1 MRNAPLDQIRSV
13 KTKLGLL
20 VAVSTIL
27 ASVLAAVGAVGSV
40 PVWLSIPVTVA
51 LALAVTQLLAVGM
64 TSPLREMTAAAR
76 SMARGDYSTRVTASS
91 SDEVG
96 ELGRAFNR
104 MAEDLAAVD
113 RQRRELVANVSHEL
127 RTPLAALCAV
137 LENLVDGVAEPDP
150 VALRTALDQA
160 ERLSALASDLLDLAR
175 VDAGKA
181 PLTTTQISVQTL
193 LDKAVAEAR
202 VTGRQVR
209 YAVQV
214 TPATLTVAADPARLQ
229 QLIANLLD
237 NASRHSPAGG
247 EVRITAEQ
255 LPAGGAAGARRDE
268 AWRLEVADDGP
279 GIPAADRDRVFERF
293 GTLAETDGGGGTGL
307 GLAIA
312 RWVTDLHGGTIHFVD
327 PDPTHPGARVRADLP
342 TNPRPAGK
350 AQARPMPT
358 DPKKKPSDKPSTP
371 PADAPNAPTSSP
383 AAPPSGPPVARPAPA
398 AAMAPTASASP
409 TSPGSSAPPASPA
422 GSAPASAVATAP
434 RPAPRTPTRP
444 PESGM
449 DLLFGKFWPDKNL
462 PGSLPALLWCLG
474 VGVLAGIILPFRDLG
489 LGTFLVLLAAG
500 AVILT
505 FSVNRRSRFTL
516 TCAVL
521 CLLLAATVVIRD
533 AEWIT
538 VLCLLAGGALCM
550 TALVNG
556 RSVPA
561 FVLAGISWPLAGL
574 RGLPWLGRSARTVG
588 SVRAN
593 AALVRTIA
601 ISALGVLVFGLLFSS
616 ADAVFG
622 EWAGALVPDLEF
634 DTFVLRAFI
643 TIAVGG
649 VVLAATYLGLNP
661 PNVEAN
667 AGTPRPVARRYE
679 WLAPVLLVDG
689 VFLVFLAAQ
698 ATVIFGG
705 HDYLER
711 ITGLTY
717 AEYVHQGFG
726 QLTVA
731 TALTLLV
738 VWAAARKAPRT
749 TPADVAWLR
758 GSLGLLCAL
767 TLVVVASALYRM
779 HVYQQAYGFTELRLL
794 VDVFEGWLG
803 LLVIGVMI
811 SGVVRKTGWLP
822 RAAILSGATALL
834 LLAAINP
841 DAWIAKH
848 NVDRYTTTGK
858 VDWWYLQSL
867 SDDAVPV
874 LANLPAPVAHCALSG
889 YERTKDDWLEWNLGR
904 HRAQQ
909 HLSPTSSGTRTPDPT
924 CPTG

>member
-1 MRNAPLDQIRSV
+1 VTADSPGIVESVPRSAPLDQVRSV
-13 KTKLGLL
+13 KAKLGLL

-27 ASVLAAVGAVGSV
+27 ASVLAAVGAVGGV

-76 SMARGDYSTRVTASS
+76 GMARGNYSVRVTATS

-181 PLTTTQISVQTL
+181 KLTTTQVAVQEL
-193 LDKAVAEAR
+193 LDRAVAEAR
-202 VTGRQVR
+202 VTGRKVR
-209 YAVQV
+209 YDVRV
-214 TPATLTVAADPARLQ
+214 TPPALTVPADRARLQ

-247 EVRITAEQ
+247 EVRITAQ
-255 LPAGGAAGARRDE
+255 QADGG
-268 AWRLEVADDGP
+268 WRLEVADDGP

-293 GTLAETDGGGGTGL
+293 GTLSETDGGGGTGL

-327 PDPTHPGARVRADLP
+327 PEPRRTGARVRVDLP
-342 TNPRPAGK
+342 NRPRPFAHAPRKVQEAPMTEPGD
-350 AQARPMPT
+350 QTRPNAASAVQT
-358 DPKKKPSDKPSTP
+358 PSTP
-371 PADAPNAPTSSP
+371 T
-383 AAPPSGPPVARPAPA
+383 PA
-398 AAMAPTASASP
+398 AA
-409 TSPGSSAPPASPA
+409 
-422 GSAPASAVATAP
+422 V
-434 RPAPRTPTRP
+434 RV

-449 DLLFGKFWPDKNL
+449 DLMFGKFWPDNRLAGNL
-462 PGSLPALLWCLG
+462 RVVLWCLG
-474 VGVLAGIILPFRDLG
+474 VGLLAGIVLPFRDLG

-500 AVILT
+500 AVILN
-505 FSVNRRSRFTL
+505 FSVNRRSRFTVA
-516 TCAVL
+516 CAAL
-521 CLLLAATVVIRD
+521 CVLLAATVVVRD
-533 AEWIT
+533 AEWIA
-538 VLCLLAGGALCM
+538 VLSLFAGGALCVA
-550 TALVNG
+550 ALVNG

-561 FVLAGISWPLAGL
+561 FVLAGIAWPLAGL
-574 RGLPWLGRSARTVG
+574 RGLPWLGRSVRTVG
-588 SVRAN
+588 GLRAN
-593 AALVRTIA
+593 AAMVRTVVL
-601 ISALGVLVFGLLFSS
+601 SALAVLVFGLLFSS
-616 ADAVFG
+616 ADAVFA
-622 EWAGALVPDLEF
+622 EWVGALVPDLELDSF
-634 DTFVLRAFI
+634 ILRAFL

-649 VVLAATYLGLNP
+649 VVLAATYLGMNP
-661 PNVEAN
+661 PNVEVDSGSA
-667 AGTPRPVARRYE
+667 RPVARRYE

-698 ATVIFGG
+698 ATVSFGG

-711 ITGLTY
+711 VTGLTY

-749 TPADVAWLR
+749 TPSDVAWLR
-758 GSLGLLCAL
+758 GSLGLLCLL

-779 HVYQQAYGFTELRLL
+779 HVYQEAYGFTELRLL

-803 LLVIGVMI
+803 LLVIGVMVA
-811 SGVVRKTGWLP
+811 GVTLKAGWLP
-822 RAAILSGATALL
+822 RAALLSGAGLL
-834 LLAAINP
+834 LMIAAINP
-841 DAWIAKH
+841 DAWIARH

-858 VDWWYLQSL
+858 VDWFYLRSL

-874 LANLPAPVAHCALSG
+874 LAKLPDNVRDCALNG
-889 YERTKDDWLEWNLGR
+889 YERSTDDWLEWNLGR
-904 HRAQQ
+904 HRAQP
-909 HLSPTSSGTRTPDPT
+909 LLRPEATARGLTDGS
-924 CPTG
+924 CPSH

>member
-1 MRNAPLDQIRSV
+1 MNNPSEPSPSFTPVDRAPRSAPLDQVRSV
-13 KTKLGLL
+13 KAKLGLL
-20 VAVSTIL
+20 VAVSTTL

-76 SMARGDYSTRVTASS
+76 GMARGDYSVRVTASS

-181 PLTTTQISVQTL
+181 KLTTTQVVVQDL
-193 LDKAVAEAR
+193 LDRAVAEAR

-209 YAVQV
+209 YDVRV
-214 TPATLTVAADPARLQ
+214 TPVALTVPADPARLQ

-247 EVRITAEQ
+247 EVRISAQ
-255 LPAGGAAGARRDE
+255 RSPDG
-268 AWRLEVADDGP
+268 WRLEVADDGP

-327 PDPTHPGARVRADLP
+327 PEPRRSGARVRVDLP
-342 TNPRPAGK
+342 NRPRPFAPARREAQKPTMTKPGDSPERPTAGSD
-350 AQARPMPT
+350 AASNA
-358 DPKKKPSDKPSTP
+358 PSDAT
-371 PADAPNAPTSSP
+371 P
-383 AAPPSGPPVARPAPA
+383 AASKPLTLPSAGSGTATIAPPG
-398 AAMAPTASASP
+398 TASA
-409 TSPGSSAPPASPA
+409 
-422 GSAPASAVATAP
+422 AVP
-434 RPAPRTPTRP
+434 RA

-449 DLLFGKFWPDKNL
+449 DLMFGKFWPDARV
-462 PGSLPALLWCLG
+462 PGSLRAVLWCLG
-474 VGVLAGIILPFRDLG
+474 VGLLAGIVLPFRDLG
-489 LGTFLVLLAAG
+489 LGTFVVLVAAG
-500 AVILT
+500 GVILG
-505 FSVNRRSRFTL
+505 FRVNRRSRFTL
-516 TCAVL
+516 TCAAL
-521 CLLLAATVVIRD
+521 CLLLAATVVVRD
-533 AEWIT
+533 AEWIA
-538 VLCLLAGGALCM
+538 VLCLFAGGALCM

-556 RSVPA
+556 RSVPS
-561 FVLAGISWPLAGL
+561 FVLAGFAWPLAAL
-574 RGLPWLGRSARTVG
+574 RGLPWLGRSARAVG
-588 SVRAN
+588 GLRAN
-593 AALVRTIA
+593 AAMVRTVVLCV
-601 ISALGVLVFGLLFSS
+601 LGVLVFGLLFSS

-622 EWAGALVPDLEF
+622 EWVGAIVPDLEL
-634 DTFVLRAFI
+634 DSFVLRAFI
-643 TIAVGG
+643 TVAVGG

-661 PNVEAN
+661 PDVEVDS
-667 AGTPRPVARRYE
+667 GTARPVARRYE

-738 VWAAARKAPRT
+738 VWAAARKTPRT
-749 TPADVAWLR
+749 TSADVLWLR
-758 GSLGLLCAL
+758 VSLGLLCAL

-803 LLVIGVMI
+803 LLVIGVMVAGI
-811 SGVVRKTGWLP
+811 TLKAGWLP
-822 RAAILSGATALL
+822 RAALLSGASLL
-834 LLAAINP
+834 LMLAAINP
-841 DAWIAKH
+841 DAWIAEH
-848 NVDRYTTTGK
+848 NVDRYTATGK

-874 LANLPAPVAHCALSG
+874 LATLPDEVEHCALSG
-889 YERTKDDWLEWNLGR
+889 YERSTDDWLEWNLGR
-904 HRAQQ
+904 HRAQD
-909 HLSPTSSGTRTPDPT
+909 LISPNSTGRISPDPN